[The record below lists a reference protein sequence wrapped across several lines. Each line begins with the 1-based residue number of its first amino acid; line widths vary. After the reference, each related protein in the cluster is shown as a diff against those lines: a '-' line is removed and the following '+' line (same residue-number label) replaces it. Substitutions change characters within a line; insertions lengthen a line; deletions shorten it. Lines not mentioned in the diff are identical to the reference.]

1 MWTGTRRAGG
11 GVARFLS
18 TPSPGRARI
27 GTLRRAAMPG
37 RWQDDGVRRNRGRY
51 RIRMDA
57 AARKPATGPHG
68 GRCPLPGPP
77 PGRQPWETKTPRSFP
92 GFRGGFS
99 DALACVTGRKKA
111 LGDPARPE
119 SPGVHVPAG
128 ISQGDGE
135 QKSGKS
141 TFSQSGHDDMQKAPG
156 IMPEAFITSR
166 GNRWLMGT
174 FRKASNL
181 RSRAT

>member
-1 MWTGTRRAGG
+1 MRTGTRRAGG

-27 GTLRRAAMPG
+27 GTLRRAATPG

-77 PGRQPWETKTPRSFP
+77 PAGS
-92 GFRGGFS
+92 RGGSFR
-99 DALACVTGRKKA
+99 CPGEIRPGRK
-111 LGDPARPE
+111 
-119 SPGVHVPAG
+119 SPGVHDPVG
-128 ISQGDGE
+128 IDQGYDEHVTKGWCV
-135 QKSGKS
+135 
-141 TFSQSGHDDMQKAPG
+141 
-156 IMPEAFITSR
+156 AFI
-166 GNRWLMGT
+166 
-174 FRKASNL
+174 A
-181 RSRAT
+181 